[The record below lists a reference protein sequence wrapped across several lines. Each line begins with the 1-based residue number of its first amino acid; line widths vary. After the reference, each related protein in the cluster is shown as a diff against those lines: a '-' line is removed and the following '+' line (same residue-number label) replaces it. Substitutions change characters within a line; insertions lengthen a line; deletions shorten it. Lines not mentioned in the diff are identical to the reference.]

1 MPQTNDS
8 PFVGGEKLRLVKF
21 RKCHNALFAM
31 TMCRPNS
38 KTLHLFTFSGAA
50 ETRVET
56 VPMPGYLNRDCTDVK
71 REDGCNSLR

>member
-1 MPQTNDS
+1 MSISQPRLGAQGGMLPQTNDS
-8 PFVGGEKLRLVKF
+8 PFGGGEKLRLVKF

-50 ETRVET
+50 ETR
-56 VPMPGYLNRDCTDVK
+56 
-71 REDGCNSLR
+71 